1 MIEETESLL
10 ALTADIV
17 AAHVANNS
25 VAVSDL
31 PVLIGNV
38 HMALAALGGAAS
50 DTALGGAAS
59 DTAVAE
65 KAEPAVSIRASVKPD
80 TLTCL
85 CCGKTMTMLKRHVM
99 TDHGMTP
106 DSYRAHWGL
115 PKTYP
120 MVAPNY
126 AARRRALAISI
137 GLGRKAGTKV
147 AKRK

>member
-1 MIEETESLL
+1 MSEETESLL

-17 AAHVANNS
+17 TAHVANNS

-31 PVLIGNV
+31 PVLIANV
-38 HMALAALGGAAS
+38 HTALAALGGA
-50 DTALGGAAS
+50 TAQ
-59 DTAVAE
+59 TTVAE

-80 TLTCL
+80 VLTCL

-106 DSYRAHWGL
+106 DAYRAHWGL

-126 AARRRALAISI
+126 AERRRALAISI
-137 GLGRKAGTKV
+137 GLGRKAGSKV

>member
-38 HMALAALGGAAS
+38 HMALAALGGASS
-50 DTALGGAAS
+50 DM
-59 DTAVAE
+59 AVAE

-80 TLTCL
+80 ILTCL

-99 TDHGMTP
+99 TDHGLTT
-106 DSYRAHWGL
+106 DGYRAHWGL

-126 AARRRALAISI
+126 AARRRELAISI

>member
-1 MIEETESLL
+1 MSEETENLL

-25 VAVSDL
+25 VSVSDL
-31 PVLIGNV
+31 PVLIANV
-38 HMALAALGGAAS
+38 HTALAALGGTAAE
-50 DTALGGAAS
+50 T
-59 DTAVAE
+59 TVAE

-106 DSYRAHWGL
+106 DGYRAYWGL

-126 AARRRALAISI
+126 AERRRALAISI
-137 GLGRKAGTKV
+137 GLGRKAGSKV